1 MSEKY
6 ARLCEKNYQK
16 MQGFLE
22 VCLLLLL
29 YKESGHGYGLI
40 EGLVHFGFLEE
51 GLNIS
56 TLYKTLRR
64 MEKDGLVRSFWE
76 IGDQGPQKRVYDIT
90 DKGRHELDWL
100 IDILKLRVERIGK
113 VIDGYETI
121 VS

>member
-90 DKGRHELDWL
+90 DKGRHELDCW

-113 VIDGYETI
+113 VIYGYETI